1 MVKLTWI
8 ADWSRLEKELN
19 LTTLYLNESWKENKA
34 ERNFIN
40 YRLCFSFG
48 EWFFEI
54 NLLSFVSL
62 ISLKLIFFIRGSR
75 FLLLWFLK
83 YIILI
88 GFLNLRIRQQIW
100 NKGKYSWNIKAKG
113 KENYWTG
120 NDLALQPYW
129 LQDMWLVCGKIL
141 ICWKIQ
147 VSSYRHLEK
156 LCVRPDSIG

>member
-19 LTTLYLNESWKENKA
+19 FTTLYLNESWKENKA
-34 ERNFIN
+34 ERNFII

-88 GFLNLRIRQQIW
+88 WFLNLRIRQQIW

-147 VSSYRHLEK
+147 VSSNRHLEK
-156 LCVRPDSIG
+156 LCVRRDSIG